1 MHAQLVGRSLPLEL
15 RVAPVATAV
24 PLRCPWLPLAEL
36 GAARLLYGLSGPASA
51 LPPWSDLAVEKGTL

>member
-51 LPPWSDLAVEKGTL
+51 LPPWSDLAVEKGML